1 MVDVRFPNFD
11 VEVIFLTVD
20 FKLDTDGPSSE
31 SELGWNIMMGVQ
43 VSLDV
48 T

>member
-31 SELGWNIMMGVQ
+31 SELGWNMGVQ